1 MPQQSQPAVQ
11 LVIEYGGS
19 GAREIFDR
27 EIVQALCRLST
38 QTGVNLFDLVRAAIT
53 DWLVEHGKD
62 RPLLG
67 GRG

>member
-1 MPQQSQPAVQ
+1 MPQENKPGVI

-19 GAREIFDR
+19 GTREVFDR
-27 EIVQALCRLST
+27 DIVQALCRVST

-67 GRG
+67 GRR